1 MARQRRLGF
10 RAAGGRFRLRAFCRR
25 HTGSRIDW
33 RARPGV
39 SAAYA
44 LAEATGWQEGLERKA
59 GDARGFYGVI
69 AVSILAALAIQYL
82 PISPMK
88 ALFWSAVINGVVA
101 VPLMIVVILLASSR
115 SVARTTR
122 SGQRG
127 ERPYFAGPSGYRPV
141 PRVSGFPF
149 HPVMS

>member
-1 MARQRRLGF
+1 MLF
-10 RAAGGRFRLRAFCRR
+10 SRR

-33 RARPGV
+33 RARPGG

-44 LAEATGWQEGLERKA
+44 LAEAMGWQEGLERKA

-101 VPLMIVVILLASSR
+101 VSLMIVVILLASSR
-115 SVARTTR
+115 SVMGSFTSGWPIVMLGLDRDGTDGRDIDHDAFARLGR
-122 SGQRG
+122 DAEKCEAVFGRHHSL
-127 ERPYFAGPSGYRPV
+127 PL
-141 PRVSGFPF
+141 
-149 HPVMS
+149 